1 MNGIHKILLF
11 LISASFDYGGYKDM
25 CNIVIQGGKKFKVQ
39 PLKVFN
45 LQLITT

>member
-25 CNIVIQGGKKFKVQ
+25 YNIVIQGGEKIQ
-39 PLKVFN
+39 SSATES
-45 LQLITT
+45 I